1 MLAIGS
7 SVTAPRRVVAGVQQA
22 ALPSRNS
29 VVCRRPTQP
38 LAWKVFS
45 EHSIRSLTCKTPAAA
60 FAAAPCLPTFEE
72 RPIEHHQVGI
82 FEALQKCRHIFSCL
96 AFCAVYAYLS
106 WGLPAGPPFASASL
120 AIGDAPATGL
130 TSTAQSAWAGLAAGF
145 LHTLCGPDHLAALTP
160 LTIGR
165 NRFAAS
171 ALGALW
177 GFGHSTGQLIL
188 GLVFVVL
195 KERFHDLVPFLS
207 KWAGTVVPLT
217 LIAIGMMGIYES
229 FFEKGDA
236 HAEAEAEAV
245 GLALAGGGSVSASR
259 SSAVSSGLKAG
270 FATYATGIVYGL
282 QPDALFVVIP
292 ALALPTKLAA
302 IAYCSMFVI
311 GTVSAMGGYTLLIGT
326 TSQALIKEQPWL
338 QKHLSTV
345 ASGIAIAVGLLML
358 LAGMGMEVP
367 FFS

>member
-1 MLAIGS
+1 
-7 SVTAPRRVVAGVQQA
+7 
-22 ALPSRNS
+22 
-29 VVCRRPTQP
+29 
-38 LAWKVFS
+38 
-45 EHSIRSLTCKTPAAA
+45 
-60 FAAAPCLPTFEE
+60 
-72 RPIEHHQVGI
+72 
-82 FEALQKCRHIFSCL
+82 
-96 AFCAVYAYLS
+96 
-106 WGLPAGPPFASASL
+106 
-120 AIGDAPATGL
+120 
-130 TSTAQSAWAGLAAGF
+130 
-145 LHTLCGPDHLAALTP
+145 
-160 LTIGR
+160 
-165 NRFAAS
+165 
-171 ALGALW
+171 
-177 GFGHSTGQLIL
+177 
-188 GLVFVVL
+188 
-195 KERFHDLVPFLS
+195 
-207 KWAGTVVPLT
+207 
-217 LIAIGMMGIYES
+217 MMGIYES

-245 GLALAGGGSVSASR
+245 GLALAGGGSVSAGSSS
-259 SSAVSSGLKAG
+259 SSAVPSGLKAG

-358 LAGMGMEVP
+358 LAGWGMEVP

>member
-1 MLAIGS
+1 M
-7 SVTAPRRVVAGVQQA
+7 
-22 ALPSRNS
+22 
-29 VVCRRPTQP
+29 
-38 LAWKVFS
+38 
-45 EHSIRSLTCKTPAAA
+45 
-60 FAAAPCLPTFEE
+60 
-72 RPIEHHQVGI
+72 
-82 FEALQKCRHIFSCL
+82 
-96 AFCAVYAYLS
+96 
-106 WGLPAGPPFASASL
+106 

-130 TSTAQSAWAGLAAGF
+130 TSTAKSAWAGLAAGF

-188 GLVFVVL
+188 GLIFVVL

-207 KWAGTVVPLT
+207 KWAGIVVPLT
-217 LIAIGMMGIYES
+217 LIAIGVMGIYES
-229 FFEKGDA
+229 FFEKDAEA

-245 GLALAGGGSVSASR
+245 GLALAGGGSVSSGK
-259 SSAVSSGLKAG
+259 SSSSSPSSVSAGLKSG

-358 LAGMGMEVP
+358 LAGMGVEVP